1 MAKKIG
7 LSIYGLSI
15 VNGDKRLEL
24 HNIINNKGLIEIV
37 HDFALKNEKKL
48 SNDPGKESIF
58 YFDQITKEEI
68 YAEDSKKE
76 YTILYGRVK
85 TGEYGIESELLDVN
99 DGSVYERSTSQAD
112 LLPFGFC
119 IAVAEGDVN
128 RSIIILQTI
137 GNLGM
142 KMSLQRE
149 LQDCFDKLKLNYG
162 VLWGQVLP
170 KAYIDKFFRNGV
182 LQKIRMV
189 RYEIPEDI
197 SNRIGINYGVKQTRE
212 ERIICKP
219 IGFLERKKKEISEW
233 MAGQRSC
240 TNIIEIEDFH
250 YDDLKLEFK
259 LGRTNKVISLKD
271 TTGLRVN
278 EDITGVVD
286 TQGGNPDFDS
296 LKLVMKETAREYLIG
311 MGLLV

>member
-1 MAKKIG
+1 MCFCKICGIRRGIFVYSFHSACDIIKKKCRNGENDMAKKIG

-112 LLPFGFC
+112 LLPLAF
-119 IAVAEGDVN
+119 A
-128 RSIIILQTI
+128 
-137 GNLGM
+137 
-142 KMSLQRE
+142 
-149 LQDCFDKLKLNYG
+149 
-162 VLWGQVLP
+162 
-170 KAYIDKFFRNGV
+170 
-182 LQKIRMV
+182 
-189 RYEIPEDI
+189 
-197 SNRIGINYGVKQTRE
+197 
-212 ERIICKP
+212 
-219 IGFLERKKKEISEW
+219 
-233 MAGQRSC
+233 
-240 TNIIEIEDFH
+240 
-250 YDDLKLEFK
+250 
-259 LGRTNKVISLKD
+259 
-271 TTGLRVN
+271 
-278 EDITGVVD
+278 
-286 TQGGNPDFDS
+286 
-296 LKLVMKETAREYLIG
+296 
-311 MGLLV
+311 